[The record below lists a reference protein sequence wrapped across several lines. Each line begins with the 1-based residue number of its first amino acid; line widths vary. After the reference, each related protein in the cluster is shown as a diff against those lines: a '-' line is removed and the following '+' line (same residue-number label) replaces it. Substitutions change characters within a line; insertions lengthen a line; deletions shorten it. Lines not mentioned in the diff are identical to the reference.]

1 MRLRGLPELLTPGGL
16 HTAPLKFATHIRFFQ
31 IIRLP
36 LFTTGFIENYASL
49 KEELIGKGYEFVS
62 QTDTEVIAHLV
73 HFYYKGDL
81 LEAVEN
87 VLRRIRGAFRV
98 SHFL

>member
-1 MRLRGLPELLTPGGL
+1 MNLSVR
-16 HTAPLKFATHIRFFQ
+16 Q
-31 IIRLP
+31 
-36 LFTTGFIENYASL
+36 
-49 KEELIGKGYEFVS
+49 
-62 QTDTEVIAHLV
+62 DTEVIAHLV

-98 SHFL
+98 SHFVKDEPGRIVAGSGRSASCDCFRRKTKTLLHLILWH